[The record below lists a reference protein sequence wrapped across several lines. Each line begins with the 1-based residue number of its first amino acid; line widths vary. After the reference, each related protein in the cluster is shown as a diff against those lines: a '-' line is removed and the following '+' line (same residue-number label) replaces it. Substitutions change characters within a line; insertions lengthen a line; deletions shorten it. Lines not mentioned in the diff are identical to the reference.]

1 VIALVFG
8 LVLGPHGTNF
18 IRPLD
23 YANGDNHRLD
33 STTLAFSRLV
43 LGVQLVLAGVQ
54 LPKNYLMKQWR
65 SLAMLLGP
73 IMVLK
78 WLVSSVLVWW
88 LVPGAPFVSRKWAF
102 FRGIY
107 GN

>member
-8 LVLGPHGTNF
+8 LVLGPHGANF

-23 YANGDNHRLD
+23 YANGDSHRLD
-33 STTLAFSRLV
+33 SITLAFSRLV

-65 SLAMLLGP
+65 SLGMLLGP